1 MNIEKLNP
9 WNWFKKEEEHG
20 STVIPVAHARAQEH
34 DFAHSLSQFHQ
45 EFDRLFEQALHRFG
59 LPFWAQETSPA
70 PRFSGGML
78 KPSLDLGVTDKE
90 YSIAVEIPGVDQ
102 KDIKLE
108 IVNDTLIIHGEKKQ
122 VSEDKGKNYYRLERS
137 YGSFQRVLSLPEDAD
152 QNGVKAR
159 FSKGVLTVTFPR
171 KSVPASQVKEIEVS
185 TSDD

>member
-1 MNIEKLNP
+1 
-9 WNWFKKEEEHG
+9 
-20 STVIPVAHARAQEH
+20 
-34 DFAHSLSQFHQ
+34 
-45 EFDRLFEQALHRFG
+45 
-59 LPFWAQETSPA
+59 
-70 PRFSGGML
+70 
-78 KPSLDLGVTDKE
+78 LGVTDKE

-122 VSEDKGKNYYRLERS
+122 VSEDKDKNYYRLERS